1 MAYKTKMKMSK
12 PVRGG
17 KLSIQQKS
25 KLKTHSAHH
34 SVGHMNMMRK
44 KMKAG
49 KSFSKAHEETK
60 MKLGC

>member
-1 MAYKTKMKMSK
+1 MAYKTKMKMS
-12 PVRGG
+12 GG
-17 KLSIQQKS
+17 KLSIRQKS

-34 SVGHMNMMRK
+34 SVGHMNLMK
-44 KMKAG
+44 QKMKAG

>member
-12 PVRGG
+12 PMRGG

-25 KLKTHSAHH
+25 KLKEHSQHH
-34 SVGHMNMMRK
+34 TAPHMAMMKK
-44 KMKAG
+44 KMRAG

>member
-1 MAYKTKMKMSK
+1 MAYKTKVKMSK

-17 KLSIQQKS
+17 KLSIGQKS
-25 KLKTHSAHH
+25 KLKEHSQHH
-34 SVGHMNMMRK
+34 TAPHMDLMRK
-44 KMKAG
+44 KMRAG